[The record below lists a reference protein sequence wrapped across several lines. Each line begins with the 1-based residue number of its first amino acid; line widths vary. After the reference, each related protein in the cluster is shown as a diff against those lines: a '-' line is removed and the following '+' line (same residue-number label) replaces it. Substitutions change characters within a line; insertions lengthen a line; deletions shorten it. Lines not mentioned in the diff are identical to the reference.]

1 MVRKLNIAVIG
12 MGYVGITTAASLGEF
27 GHQIIGVDIDEYKI
41 EQLKKGGLP
50 IYEPGVE
57 PVIRKLL
64 KQGALHFTT
73 SMKEAIDGAEIL
85 FIAVGTPQFSDGRPN
100 MSYVEDVATEIGRY
114 MTEYRVIVD
123 KSTVPVGTADHVKS
137 IITVQLKLRD
147 VNVAFD
153 VVSNPEFLQE
163 GKALQDA
170 RKPDRIVLGC
180 SSSIAIDL
188 MLKVYEIVDAPKL
201 ITSPRDAEM
210 IKYASNGFLATKI
223 TFINELARLCD
234 RLAVDVAEVAKGM
247 GMDRR
252 IGTHFLQ
259 AGIGYGGSCFPKDIA
274 ALAIMGRGVSMEMT
288 ILQSVQEVNR
298 TQTDWFLD
306 KVKACMGGL
315 DGKRIA
321 LLGLAFKPDTDDIRE
336 ASSLKLISGFL
347 NEGAIINAFDP
358 VANHKIRHIFPNI
371 NLTVCAYQ
379 AVKEADAVV
388 ICTEWKE
395 IINLDWRK
403 IKSLMKGDFIFDGR
417 NVLDRTMLQMEG
429 FQYRGVG
436 RNLS

>member
-1 MVRKLNIAVIG
+1 M
-12 MGYVGITTAASLGEF
+12 GITTAVFLGEF
-27 GHQIIGVDIDEYKI
+27 GHQIIGVDINECKI
-41 EQLKKGGLP
+41 EQLKNGILP

-64 KQGALHFTT
+64 NQGALQFST
-73 SMKEAIDGAEIL
+73 SMREAIDGAEIL
-85 FIAVGTPQFSDGRPN
+85 FIAVGTPQLSDGRPN
-100 MSYVEDVATEIGRY
+100 MSYVEDVATEIGRN
-114 MTEYRVIVD
+114 MTEYRVIVV
-123 KSTVPVGTADHVKS
+123 KSTVPVGTADRVKS
-137 IITVQLKLRD
+137 IITDQLKLRD
-147 VNVAFD
+147 MNVAFD

-163 GKALQDA
+163 GNALQDS

-180 SSSIAIDL
+180 SSTIALDL

-201 ITSPRDAEM
+201 ITSPREAEM

-274 ALAIMGRGVSMEMT
+274 ALAIMGREVSMEMT

-306 KVKACMGGL
+306 KVKASMGGL

-336 ASSLKLISGFL
+336 APSLKLISGFL
-347 NEGAIINAFDP
+347 NDGAIINGFDP
-358 VANHKIRHIFPNI
+358 IANHKIRRIFPNV
-371 NLTVCAYQ
+371 NLTVDAYQ
-379 AVKEADAVV
+379 ATKEADAVV

-429 FQYRGVG
+429 FHYWGVG